1 MTIEIRELVIRAVAE
16 ARPGDPHAAP
26 ATPMNPPEPAGALAS
41 AATDPLDREALVA
54 RVVREVLREL
64 KKSRER

>member
-16 ARPGDPHAAP
+16 ARHGDGHAATASP
-26 ATPMNPPEPAGALAS
+26 LHPPEPAASLAD
-41 AATDPLDREALVA
+41 DPHGREALVA

-64 KKSRER
+64 KKSRAR

>member
-16 ARPGDPHAAP
+16 ARPGDPHAVAATPEGSPAP
-26 ATPMNPPEPAGALAS
+26 AAPLA
-41 AATDPLDREALVA
+41 AADPLDRDALVA

-64 KKSRER
+64 KKSRDR

>member
-16 ARPGDPHAAP
+16 ARPGDPHAVTATPTDSPAP
-26 ATPMNPPEPAGALAS
+26 AAPLA
-41 AATDPLDREALVA
+41 AADPLDREAMVA

-64 KKSRER
+64 KRSRDR

>member
-16 ARPGDPHAAP
+16 ARPGEPHAAAGSP
-26 ATPMNPPEPAGALAS
+26 TPSPEPAAPHAP
-41 AATDPLDREALVA
+41 AATLDRDDLVA